1 MKRYVLIFLVC
12 VIPRLLYFF
21 IFPLREAAS
30 LDAYWYVADDF
41 FRHGTLSLWGE
52 KTTAIEPLYPLFLG
66 LTRGLTGDNHFLII
80 LIQIGISALGCLFLY
95 KLSLLLSGDQR
106 IAFLASLLYSFCPY
120 LIAKTSA
127 FWAVTLFTSLLIV
140 SAYYYCK
147 AVDLR
152 NSFYCGVAF
161 GLTLLTR
168 AMVLPAF
175 VLGLIVLMLRRRF
188 LHAAIIFATAAIL
201 VSPYLVRN
209 WQLDR
214 SLLPTRNGW
223 VLFQGNCEYSDQ
235 LIPKYSPTL
244 LSTYGFELVRKERPE
259 LVDPQRGHEQIE
271 GRNSA
276 AFNTFYTK
284 KALEFMKKNPWRT
297 LKLKALNVL
306 YLFHPRLVA
315 FYPIGKVGDVKIT
328 AEGKIRVANF
338 PSRSPLVEWIYTTYF
353 SALLLAAPL
362 GVYLRR
368 KELHRDFIFFCIAFS
383 FIVVYSLYWPATKY
397 RAPMDFI
404 LMFYSAVALSQ
415 WAGLLRAQLGRQDQG
430 VP

>member
-1 MKRYVLIFLVC
+1 M
-12 VIPRLLYFF
+12 PS
-21 IFPLREAAS
+21 P
-30 LDAYWYVADDF
+30 DAYWYVADDL

-52 KTTAIEPLYPLFLG
+52 KTTAFEPLYPLFLAVS
-66 LTRGLTGDNHFLII
+66 RGLTGDNYFLTI
-80 LIQIGISALGCLFLY
+80 LIQIGISALGCFFLY

-106 IAFLASLLYSFCPY
+106 IAFLASLLYSFSPY

-127 FWAVTLFTSLLIV
+127 FWVVTLFTSLLIM

-152 NSFYCGVAF
+152 NSLYCGAAF
-161 GLTLLTR
+161 GLTFLTR
-168 AMVLPAF
+168 AMILPAF
-175 VLGLIVLMLRRRF
+175 VFGLVMLIFRRRF
-188 LHAAIIFATAAIL
+188 LHAVIIFTTAFIL

-214 SLLPTRNGW
+214 SLLPTRSGW

-244 LSTYGFELVRKERPE
+244 LSTYAFELVRKEKPE
-259 LVDPQRGHEQIE
+259 LVDPQRGYGQIE
-271 GRNSA
+271 GKNSA

-284 KALEFMKKNPWRT
+284 KALEFMKTNPWKT
-297 LKLKALNVL
+297 LRLKALNIL

-328 AEGKIRVANF
+328 AEGKIKVTNL
-338 PSRSPLVEWIYTTYF
+338 PSRSPFVEWGYTTYF
-353 SALLLAAPL
+353 SVLLLAAPL

-368 KELHRDFIFFCIAFS
+368 KELHKDSIFFCIVFS
-383 FIVVYSLYWPATKY
+383 FIVVHSLYWPTTNY

-404 LMFYSAVALSQ
+404 LMFYAACGLKRWIPSRAALQ
-415 WAGLLRAQLGRQDQG
+415 K
-430 VP
+430 